1 MKQFDWKGDIDL
13 KVFSDSFTFST
24 RGEFDFV
31 NLSKKVDEII
41 DTSEIDEGIA
51 LVFAGHATGV
61 IVITEYESRLKQDI
75 REILERFI
83 PTKRSYHHAGN
94 AFAHLRSMF
103 LTPSKVVPVRKGRLA
118 LGTWQ
123 SIFWVETETRPR
135 TRKVEVYVF
144 GSSH

>member
-1 MKQFDWKGDIDL
+1 M
-13 KVFSDSFTFST
+13 KVFYDSFTFST

-31 NLSKKVDEII
+31 DLSKKVDELISK
-41 DTSEIDEGIA
+41 SEIDEGIA

-75 REILERFI
+75 QELLERFI

-103 LTPSKVVPVRKGRLA
+103 LTPSKVVPVHKGRLA

-123 SIFWVETETRPR
+123 SIFWVETETRSR
-135 TRKVEVYVF
+135 TRKVEVYVI

>member
-1 MKQFDWKGDIDL
+1 MVIDL
-13 KVFSDSFTFST
+13 KVFSDSFSFTT

-31 NLSKKVDEII
+31 DLSKKVDDII
-41 DTSEIDEGIA
+41 NKSDIEEGIA
-51 LVFAGHATGV
+51 LVFAGHATGI

-75 REILERFI
+75 QELLERFI
-83 PTKRSYHHAGN
+83 PSKKGYHHAGN

-103 LTPSKVVPVRKGRLA
+103 LTPSKVVPVHKGRLA

-123 SIFWVETETRPR
+123 SIFWVETETRSR
-135 TRKVEVYVF
+135 TRNVEVYVI

>member
-1 MKQFDWKGDIDL
+1 M

-31 NLSKKVDEII
+31 DISKKVNDII
-41 DTSEIDEGIA
+41 SRSGIDEGIA

-61 IVITEYESRLKQDI
+61 IVITEYESRLRQDI
-75 REILERFI
+75 REFLERFI
-83 PTKRSYHHAGN
+83 PSERSYHHSGN

-118 LGTWQ
+118 MGTWQ
-123 SIFWVETETRPR
+123 SIFWVEAENYSRS
-135 TRKVEVYVF
+135 RKVEVYVI
-144 GSSH
+144 GSNL